1 MTIPG
6 WVIRSGTNFAE
17 KFAEDEDEK
26 VFLSLGQY
34 IKKVR
39 FLAIE
44 GESPIDNEDV
54 QWLLEG
60 IKKTNLEEYVTVRDQ
75 GNNVNVWIE
84 DENNIVK
91 NLTMLA
97 RTDDGFVLV
106 TIKAKL
112 PLEMLKEA
120 NFSFNQNR

>member
-6 WVIRSGTNFAE
+6 WLIRSGTNFAE

-39 FLAIE
+39 FLAID
-44 GESPIDNEDV
+44 GDSPIDNEDI
-54 QWLLEG
+54 QWLLAG

-75 GNNVNVWIE
+75 DKNVNVWIE
-84 DENNIVK
+84 DDNNIVK

-97 RTDDGFVLV
+97 RTEDGFALV
-106 TIKAKL
+106 TIKSKL
-112 PLEMLKEA
+112 PLEILKKA
-120 NFSFNQNR
+120 DFSFNKHL